1 MGYWS
6 QFWLSTKSNRKN
18 VIIVRFYCISDN
30 VDTQIGLRLVGI
42 EGQVVHKR
50 REFLELLETKLKDD
64 SIGIILITT
73 NLIELAP
80 DIISEIKL
88 KQQKPLLVEIP
99 DRHGESKIGETIDK
113 YVSEAIGVK
122 L

>member
-1 MGYWS
+1 M
-6 QFWLSTKSNRKN
+6 
-18 VIIVRFYCISDN
+18 IIVRFYCISDN
-30 VDTQIGLRLVGI
+30 IDTQIGLRLVGI

-50 REFLELLETKLKDD
+50 REFLELLET
-64 SIGIILITT
+64 
-73 NLIELAP
+73 
-80 DIISEIKL
+80 

>member
-1 MGYWS
+1 M
-6 QFWLSTKSNRKN
+6 
-18 VIIVRFYCISDN
+18 RFYCISDN
-30 VDTQIGLRLVGI
+30 VDTQVGLRLVGI
-42 EGQVVHKR
+42 KGQVVHKR

-80 DIISEIKL
+80 DVISEIKL

>member
-1 MGYWS
+1 M
-6 QFWLSTKSNRKN
+6 K
-18 VIIVRFYCISDN
+18 FYLISDN
-30 VDTQIGLRLVGI
+30 VDTQVGLRLVGI
-42 EGQVVHKR
+42 DGTVVHKR
-50 REFLELLETKLKDD
+50 REFLELLEEKLKDR

-73 NLIELAP
+73 KLIELAP
-80 DIISEIKL
+80 DVISEIKL

>member
-1 MGYWS
+1 M
-6 QFWLSTKSNRKN
+6 
-18 VIIVRFYCISDN
+18 RFYLLSDN
-30 VDTQIGLRLVGI
+30 VDTLMGLRLVGI
-42 EGQVVHKR
+42 EGEVVHKR
-50 REFLELLETKLKDD
+50 REFLELLEEKLKDE

-80 DIISEIKL
+80 DVISEIKL

-99 DRHGESKIGETIDK
+99 DRHGNSKIGETIDK

>member
-1 MGYWS
+1 M
-6 QFWLSTKSNRKN
+6 
-18 VIIVRFYCISDN
+18 RFYCISDN
-30 VDTQIGLRLVGI
+30 VDTQVGLRLVGI
-42 EGQVVHKR
+42 EGQVVHK

-80 DIISEIKL
+80 DVISEIKL

>member
-1 MGYWS
+1 M
-6 QFWLSTKSNRKN
+6 
-18 VIIVRFYCISDN
+18 RFYCISDN
-30 VDTQIGLRLVGI
+30 VDTQVGLRLVGI

-80 DIISEIKL
+80 ECYLRNQVKTT
-88 KQQKPLLVEIP
+88 K
-99 DRHGESKIGETIDK
+99 TI
-113 YVSEAIGVK
+113 AC
-122 L
+122 

>member
-1 MGYWS
+1 M
-6 QFWLSTKSNRKN
+6 
-18 VIIVRFYCISDN
+18 RFYCISDN
-30 VDTQIGLRLVGI
+30 VDTQVGLRLVGI

-80 DIISEIKL
+80 DVISEIKL
-88 KQQKPLLVEIP
+88 KQQKPLLLERSV
-99 DRHGESKIGETIDK
+99 RHGESTLGETLDK

>member
-1 MGYWS
+1 M
-6 QFWLSTKSNRKN
+6 LN
-18 VIIVRFYCISDN
+18 
-30 VDTQIGLRLVGI
+30 TQIGLRLVGI

-73 NLIELAP
+73 KLIELAP

-88 KQQKPLLVEIP
+88 KQQKSIASRDP
-99 DRHGESKIGETIDK
+99 
-113 YVSEAIGVK
+113 
-122 L
+122 